1 MEDTNTIKYN
11 VAKIRDLVKN
21 NQGINEEELDIIVQK
36 DYHSFIEQY
45 PTIYKKI
52 KDNTLDEDKFTYM
65 LDMLSKV
72 NNKEMTEFNASV
84 DIGQKLV
91 DHYVKPN
98 LNK

>member
-21 NQGINEEELDIIVQK
+21 NQGINEEELDIIVKK